1 MKLGTTLLVGLLQF
15 VCIVEAQ
22 ADITVATGFH
32 EHGLGFAFKSV
43 PAPASN
49 DAATD
54 AKFSVV
60 DGSRDVNGGD
70 PGVLH
75 DGRVPANHDQP
86 SENFF
91 FSAGTD
97 GGRIQIDLGKIISV
111 KQVNSYSWH
120 GLTRGPQVY
129 KLYAA
134 NGTADNFSPAP
145 KKGTDPATCGWILI
159 ANVDTR
165 PKDGDGGGQYGVA
178 ITNGDEV
185 IGKYRYLLVDASR
198 TEARDPFGN
207 TFFSEIDVIDANGPE
222 PISTVQKL
230 VLKTFDSDDGK
241 FHYSIDVTEA
251 PDMANW
257 AGKELKQVILEW
269 YPKIVAMLPSEG
281 YAAPSDVT
289 FRFRSDMG
297 NIPASATGASVN
309 LNLRW
314 FRGERDR
321 EALGCVVHEMVHVV
335 QNYWRPRRDR
345 TISPTPGWLIEG
357 IPDYIR
363 WFLYEP
369 QSKGAEITKGNLA
382 SVKYDG
388 SYRVSGNFLDWVT
401 RTYDQEIVRKLNAAA
416 REGNYT
422 DELWKDLT
430 GKTVKELEEEWKSF
444 HEKRLN
450 EK

>member
-1 MKLGTTLLVGLLQF
+1 MKLGATLLVGLLPF

-22 ADITVATGFH
+22 ADITVATGYH

-43 PAPASN
+43 PAPANN

-70 PGVLH
+70 LGALH
-75 DGRVPANHDQP
+75 DGRVPTNQDQP

-97 GGRIQIDLGKIISV
+97 GGRIQIDLGKMTSV
-111 KQVNSYSWH
+111 RQINTYSWH

-134 NGTADNFSPAP
+134 NGTADIFRPAP
-145 KKGTDPATCGWILI
+145 KKGTDPTTCGWTLI
-159 ANVDTR
+159 ASVDTR
-165 PKDGDGGGQYGVA
+165 PKEGDGGGQHGVA
-178 ITNGDEV
+178 ITNGNGV

-198 TEARDPFGN
+198 TEDRDPFGN
-207 TFFSEIDVIDANGPE
+207 TFFSEIDVLDADGPE
-222 PISTVQKL
+222 PISTVQKP
-230 VLKTFDSDDGK
+230 VLKTFDSDDGN
-241 FHYSIDVTEA
+241 FHYIIDVTEA
-251 PDMANW
+251 PDLAEW
-257 AGKELKQVILEW
+257 ATKELKQVILEW

-281 YAAPSDVT
+281 YTAPSKVA

-309 LNLRW
+309 LNVRW

-321 EALGCVVHEMVHVV
+321 EALGSVVHEMVHVV

-345 TISPTPGWLIEG
+345 TFAPTPGWLTEG

-363 WFLYEP
+363 WFLFEP
-369 QSKGAEITKGNLA
+369 QSKGAEITKENLA
-382 SVKYDG
+382 SAKYDG

-401 RTYDQEIVRKLNAAA
+401 RTYDKEIVRKLNAAA
-416 REGNYT
+416 REGKYT
-422 DELWKDLT
+422 EELWNELT
-430 GKTVKELEEEWKSF
+430 GKTVKELGDEWKIF
-444 HEKRLN
+444 HEKRLSA
-450 EK
+450 K